1 MAPSVLS
8 ESSSII
14 RGKQQA
20 ALSFNIDDVRAEEQ
34 EEGDTDSVVGSDE
47 MEELSKGY
55 DAALKDKLLVIVKE
69 EDNIEECTSDQLDNW
84 VLNKG
89 LDDDLNW
96 SRVPA
101 EWKAPL
107 SNVANK
113 QPKFESVDN
122 PGEWPEYSFFQIL
135 GENTSIIDC
144 LQV

>member
-1 MAPSVLS
+1 MAPSVLR

-55 DAALKDKLLVIVKE
+55 DATLKDKLLAIVKE
-69 EDNIEECTSDQLDNW
+69 EDDLEECASDQLDNW

-89 LDDDLNW
+89 LDDDLYW
-96 SRVPA
+96 SNLPA

-107 SNVANK
+107 PNIA
-113 QPKFESVDN
+113 PA
-122 PGEWPEYSFFQIL
+122 
-135 GENTSIIDC
+135 
-144 LQV
+144 